1 MSHRKH
7 RKVEQDLSLSSKEID
22 KPVHRRK
29 RPPLIPRHKTAKI
42 LKKKQKIIKKVLDKT
57 IFFFFIFFR
66 YKGATAA
73 NGHKTNL
80 PFISSHHLIFRLA

>member
-29 RPPLIPRHKTAKI
+29 RPPLIPRHQTAKI
-42 LKKKQKIIKKVLDKT
+42 KKNKKLLKKVLDKI
-57 IFFFFIFFR
+57 IFFFSIFFR

-80 PFISSHHLIFRLA
+80 PFISSHHLIFRFA

>member
-7 RKVEQDLSLSSKEID
+7 RKVEQDLSLSSKETD
-22 KPVHRRK
+22 KPVHRHK
-29 RPPLIPRHKTAKI
+29 RPPLIPRHQTAKI
-42 LKKKQKIIKKVLDKT
+42 LKKNKKLLKKVLDKT
-57 IFFFFIFFR
+57 IFFSIFFR

>member
-22 KPVHRRK
+22 KPVYRHK
-29 RPPLIPRHKTAKI
+29 RPPLIPRHQTAKI
-42 LKKKQKIIKKVLDKT
+42 LKKNKKLLKKILDKT
-57 IFFFFIFFR
+57 IFFFSIFFR